1 MRCVVPPTL
10 DLLSVLLRRSGT
22 TAGFLALL
30 VRATLAQTGA
40 PMAPLRALK
49 AEPATVAR
57 TVRTVAPPKI
67 DGREDDAAWRG
78 VPFVGDFQVFA
89 PKEGGTPVFRS
100 EARVVYDD
108 RALYLLVRAFDPHPD
123 SIVRRLARRD
133 TDGPPNDQVL
143 LFIDPFHDRRSGYEF
158 IVNPAGVKSDYLL
171 SDDANEDQSW
181 DGVWDVATTVDSLGW
196 VAEFAI
202 PLQQLR
208 FSEYRAPTFGLTI
221 GRWVGRNDERS
232 SWPQYRRSRAGLVSQ
247 LGTLIGLRDLARPA
261 SLEVTPYLLGRA
273 RNTASSGLETQ
284 PALGGDLKYQ
294 PRPTIGLS
302 ATINP
307 DFGQIEADPAVLNL
321 TGIEVFQA
329 ERRPFFLEGSGL
341 LRFPLAADGSA
352 LLFYSRRIGRRPALA
367 DQFGGSDPPTETTI
381 LGAAKA
387 TARLAPTTSFFAL
400 SAVTQ
405 REEGGTRPGGG
416 PYILEPQSYY
426 GVLRLQ
432 HDFRAGRSGIGF
444 MVTRVDRAGG
454 DSLSAALVPSMA
466 QSGAVTFQHQTA
478 DGAYQVSGWAAV
490 SDVRGSPSA
499 IGQLQLSNVHAF
511 QRPDAGVSFDSTRPA
526 LRGSAEYLF
535 AGKAGGGI
543 TRFGVSYRRISPGFD
558 INEMGFLSKAAIQS
572 ASVTAGLN
580 VAHAGTLAGLHYR
593 RASATLGFGGD
604 WLTNGLPQA
613 RGLSLDA
620 SMELPNQAQ
629 LQLNAIQQL
638 PGAYCTT
645 SCTRGGPALIDPPH
659 STVTLGVTGDPRRA
673 IIPHVALEWD
683 QDDYGHSTGFGP
695 QVDITWRPRSNLD
708 LSASVIWFDA
718 HYGTY
723 FYQRFGAPLADTA
736 HYTVGHLEL
745 PSRSLTTRVNY
756 ALTTSVTVQW
766 YAQAYLSRGTFS
778 NIRELADPRA
788 RDYNARFR
796 PYGDTAVANH
806 PGGID
811 FRQFRSNLVARWE
824 YRPGSTLFLVW
835 TQGRD
840 LEAPGTGPVRIG
852 RDFSG
857 LFARP
862 PKNVVAVKLSY
873 WLNPRRAHSSR
884 GAPR

>member
-1 MRCVVPPTL
+1 MHSVFGLMITVLLLLPTL
-10 DLLSVLLRRSGT
+10 GIAQAGDPVLPPRTSGSET
-22 TAGFLALL
+22 
-30 VRATLAQTGA
+30 
-40 PMAPLRALK
+40 
-49 AEPATVAR
+49 ATVAR
-57 TVRTVAPPKI
+57 AVRTPAPPKI
-67 DGREDDAAWRG
+67 DGREDDTAWRA
-78 VPFVGDFQVFA
+78 VPFVGEFRMFA
-89 PKEGGTPVFRS
+89 PREGGTPAFRS
-100 EARVVYDD
+100 EARVAYDD
-108 RALYLLVRAFDPHPD
+108 HALYVLVRAFDPRPD

-143 LFIDPFHDRRSGYEF
+143 LFIDSFHDRRSGYEF

-171 SDDANEDQSW
+171 SDDTNVDQSW

-208 FSEYRAPTFGLTI
+208 FSEYQAPTFGLTI

-247 LGTLIGLRDLARPA
+247 LGTLTGLQDLARPA

-273 RNTASSGLETQ
+273 RNTESNGWETR
-284 PALGGDLKYQ
+284 PAFGGDLKYL

-307 DFGQIEADPAVLNL
+307 EFGQVEADPAVLNL

-367 DQFGGSDPPTETTI
+367 DRFGGSDPPTETTI

-387 TARLAPTTSFFAL
+387 TVRLAPTTAFFAL

-405 REEGGTRPGGG
+405 QEEGRVPLGGG
-416 PYILEPQSYY
+416 SYVLEPQAYY
-426 GVLRLQ
+426 GVARLQ
-432 HDFRAGRSGIGF
+432 HDFRSGRSGIGL

-454 DSLSAALVPSMA
+454 DSLSEAFLPSTA
-466 QSGAVTFQHQTA
+466 QTGAVTFQHQTS
-478 DGAYQVSGWAAV
+478 DGAYQLSGWAAV
-490 SDVRGSPSA
+490 SDVHGTSGA
-499 IGQLQLSNVHAF
+499 MGLLQLSNVHAF
-511 QRPDAGVSFDSTRPA
+511 QRPDAGVSFDSTRTA
-526 LRGSAEYLF
+526 LRGAAGYLF
-535 AGKAGGGI
+535 VGKAGGGI
-543 TRFGVSYRRISPGFD
+543 TRFGLSYRRISPGFD
-558 INEMGFLSKAAIQS
+558 VNEMGFLSNAGVQS
-572 ASVTAGLN
+572 ASMTVGLN
-580 VAHAGTLAGLHYR
+580 VTHAGTLAGIHYR
-593 RASATLGFGGD
+593 RASATLGLGGD

-629 LQLNAIQQL
+629 LQLNAIQQV
-638 PGAYCTT
+638 PGAYCT
-645 SCTRGGPALIDPPH
+645 SGCTRGGPALVDPPH
-659 STVTLGVTGDPRRA
+659 TTVILALKGDPRRA
-673 IIPHVALEWD
+673 IIPQVALEWD
-683 QDDYGHSTGFGP
+683 RDDYGRSSGFGP
-695 QVDITWRPRSNLD
+695 QVDVTWRPRSNLD
-708 LSASVIWFDA
+708 LSASVTWFNA
-718 HYGTY
+718 RYGTY
-723 FYQRFGAPLADTA
+723 FYQRFGSPLADTT
-736 HYTVGHLEL
+736 HYTLGHLDL
-745 PSRSLTTRVNY
+745 PTRSLTTRVNY
-756 ALTTSVTVQW
+756 ALTTTVTVQW
-766 YAQAYLSRGTFS
+766 YAQAYLSRGTYS

-788 RDYNARFR
+788 RDYDARFR
-796 PYGDTAVANH
+796 PYSDTTVTNH
-806 PGGID
+806 PVGID

-840 LEAPGTGPVRIG
+840 LEAPGTGPLRVG
-852 RDFSG
+852 RDLDG

-862 PKNVVAVKLSY
+862 PKNIVAVKLSY
-873 WLNPRRAHSSR
+873 WLNPRLTRLPR
-884 GAPR
+884 GGPR